1 MSKEIFI
8 HFGITGASDTYK
20 YWNKVLTTTSGEKIA
35 DLLTPDQK
43 STGWSFHYDAAAN
56 SSASSTDAVGED
68 NKWWVD
74 ETIIHGDSHYLSSA
88 GKSSPHKMHFAG
100 LDDKK
105 RYTLYISAIHAS
117 AGRDTWFS
125 VDRGST
131 WQIHDPLNNYTDPL
145 VYRNIQPVDG
155 VIDLW
160 DTQVVTY
167 AIWSAMWL
175 IEEVSDASIG
185 PAFIRKSSKQNQFTV
200 ARYIPHNLAGGSKGI
215 QYDNIDPTLD
225 DAGVPVTL
233 AIWGVYLESV
243 ANQGMMF
250 IDQIASDTD
259 DGGTSLIRELNSDLS
274 FRVRASTADGIAV
287 SAAVNQPVGKW
298 FHVCGVF
305 DGDMTSGFIQ
315 IYINGS
321 PEDSTPTAPAGTRTA
336 APGSH
341 SFGGREATQ
350 NRGFGGALAGAARWT
365 RALTPGE
372 IQLLA
377 QGLHP
382 LDMHPQDIV
391 LCPNFMT
398 LENMAPG
405 AKQRSKFPNFIEYG
419 NMVNGPPLLRS
430 PKRTQSIFIGKPPK
444 RKVAVY

>member
-43 STGWSFHYDAAAN
+43 STGWSFHYDDAAN
-56 SSASSTDAVGED
+56 SSASSTDAVGEG

-145 VYRNIQPVDG
+145 VYRSIQPVDG

-175 IEEVSDASIG
+175 IEEVSDTSID
-185 PAFIRKSSKQNQFTV
+185 PAFIRNRGWTKQ
-200 ARYIPHNLAGGSKGI
+200 P
-215 QYDNIDPTLD
+215 
-225 DAGVPVTL
+225 
-233 AIWGVYLESV
+233 
-243 ANQGMMF
+243 
-250 IDQIASDTD
+250 
-259 DGGTSLIRELNSDLS
+259 
-274 FRVRASTADGIAV
+274 
-287 SAAVNQPVGKW
+287 
-298 FHVCGVF
+298 
-305 DGDMTSGFIQ
+305 
-315 IYINGS
+315 
-321 PEDSTPTAPAGTRTA
+321 PAGTPLDRINPLTHGLVFAANIFGPRIETYPSNKLVEAIGISTLPTTSGTFANLDTNTDYISFANDSIPDFVANGQDFSVLLYCQDGTLVGSNQRILQRTEDATNVDGFSITENSDTGDLRWTVRKTDVQSQIDSNSALSKTEPTVLIGTAKFISGTDYDLVFWHGALKSTATA
-336 APGSH
+336 ATAIGVGDNDT
-341 SFGGREATQ
+341 F
-350 NRGFGGALAGAARWT
+350 
-365 RALTPGE
+365 
-372 IQLLA
+372 
-377 QGLHP
+377 
-382 LDMHPQDIV
+382 
-391 LCPNFMT
+391 
-398 LENMAPG
+398 
-405 AKQRSKFPNFIEYG
+405 
-419 NMVNGPPLLRS
+419 
-430 PKRTQSIFIGKPPK
+430 FIGKRRDTSDNPWVGAAGLLVVWDRVLADAEATALVQNPWQIFKPRNIYIGTPPK
-444 RKVAVY
+444 RKVVVY